1 MRNALAAATG
11 PRRGPSILS
20 LHLGVSSI
28 KTSYKPLA
36 RGSLSAMAEGPQGLP
51 GREVGQDAGPGAP
64 PHTCP
69 PRRPAEH
76 TCPQQPEVRS
86 KQRFLEGPLA
96 LAC

>member
-64 PHTCP
+64 HT
-69 PRRPAEH
+69 PARH
-76 TCPQQPEVRS
+76 VGLRS
-86 KQRFLEGPLA
+86 TRVHGSQK
-96 LAC
+96 